1 MKIAACRGWVILLFR
16 ASASFLYETLFY
28 PPFFQ
33 RTMRKF
39 SELNSC
45 GVLPSIHSSLFLL
58 AVIWLHMHFC
68 KHVYKYNM
76 DVQVLIVPNYPSFT
90 IHSALFMIVLL
101 QSADTFFMIAGASFA
116 DKRSY
121 SSCMLMGRKASR
133 QEWDLIALPS
143 QVYHRIKR

>member
-28 PPFFQ
+28 PPFFK

-76 DVQVLIVPNYPSFT
+76 DVQVLIVPNYPSSLFIRPYSWLSFFNQLTHSSWSLAPVLQTNDRTHHVCWWGGRPVDKNGTSSPYLLKFT
-90 IHSALFMIVLL
+90 I
-101 QSADTFFMIAGASFA
+101 G
-116 DKRSY
+116 
-121 SSCMLMGRKASR
+121 
-133 QEWDLIALPS
+133 
-143 QVYHRIKR
+143 